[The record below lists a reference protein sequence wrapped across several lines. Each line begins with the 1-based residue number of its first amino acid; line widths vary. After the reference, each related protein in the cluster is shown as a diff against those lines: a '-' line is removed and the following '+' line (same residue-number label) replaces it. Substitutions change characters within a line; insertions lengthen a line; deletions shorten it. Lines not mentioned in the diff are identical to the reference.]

1 MWPFSS
7 RRKER
12 EVERVRREHPALLS
26 EATEILARFP
36 LPRGEG
42 SSWTPRELLT
52 VSKVPL
58 EFVWPVERALSDLRY
73 FVKDPALLGNAS
85 HLEEFEAQLA
95 FMRAYLQEPRPE
107 ALTTFL
113 RATLYGEMFVRLR
126 NLVEAHEKYPE
137 LVRAHAPQAAWRVEV
152 ARVTLRWF
160 PDEESLAAARQTFS
174 SEDSLVHWVVPRVE
188 ALAIMEKAEGLASK
202 QDLGSE

>member
-1 MWPFSS
+1 MWPFSN

-12 EVERVRREHPALLS
+12 EAERVRREHQALLS

-42 SSWTPRELLT
+42 STWTPRELLT

-58 EFVWPVERALSDLRY
+58 EFVWPVEGALSDLRH
-73 FVKDPALLGNAS
+73 FVKDPALLGYAV
-85 HLEEFEAQLA
+85 HLEEFEAHLV

-107 ALTTFL
+107 SMTTFL

-126 NLVEAHEKYPE
+126 HLVEAHEKYPE

-160 PDEESLAAARQTFS
+160 PDEDSLVAARQTFS
-174 SEDSLVHWVVPRVE
+174 SEDSLVHWVMPRVE
-188 ALAIMEKAEGLASK
+188 ALAIMEKAEALANRV
-202 QDLGSE
+202 GPAVE